1 MGMIVPYR
9 VFRMCSKTNYI
20 EEVTFITPNEDEP
33 DYNPDITYEELPDGN
48 IKSIALINMIDFVAL
63 YQSN

>member
-20 EEVTFITPNEDEP
+20 EEVTFITPNENEP

-48 IKSIALINMIDFVAL
+48 I
-63 YQSN
+63 